1 MSSDELV
8 SAKKAVARISSGKQF
23 NEDGWMTM
31 WCNTNWGDLV
41 QPAPLGL
48 ALLGSILVIASSTN
62 DFSLDTTDTPAVTW
76 EFARDPKSFK
86 TCLYQLAGEGA
97 EAFMIAHKNMM
108 RIQQASGQIPSFIS
122 SVVSLIIQGSP
133 QEVKGLLPRQIS
145 GAHSL
150 ARTCE
155 EAASACEATFASISG
170 LAQEMILACTHK
182 IGTDQEKIDAN
193 KVHLEVL
200 RIQKDQEALALQQS
214 KENFEMV
221 KRSFQQ
227 VETDFSDAVKD
238 APKGWDLIGMEVVET
253 STSSLVAAGN
263 AVISASTV
271 RKHAIQA
278 GLGAF
283 KNSSLG
289 GGKEGA
295 GQVSVPA
302 NPPRPLLMGS
312 PPKITLL
319 LFRIRVSYK
328 HARLSV
334 WPTLSTTSSAVA
346 PMGVLI
352 GTGFGETAVLA
363 SSGGEFVKASLE
375 SIKKRLDPAKPI
387 SVILGVHINDAIQII
402 TSLIDTAKSAG
413 AAPDALDAQKP
424 KVEKLVSGLQQL
436 VTSTNLLLQQTGSP
450 PAGLV
455 SPAAPQGTI
464 TPNAGKIAIASEK
477 FVVDQMREN
486 LRASHEA
493 FDKASE
499 RLSEGQN
506 AITKI
511 ISGMTA
517 ISLSDASLKELL
529 PVLQKAVGA
538 FTSMRAQFSQLSQ
551 LFHGV
556 ASLLV
561 DVMGPSVDRWANN
574 MDSSVELGG
583 VSIGGMM
590 LDFAGSDGDLG
601 NPAFKAKLQKTQGML
616 QESSTAA
623 IQGITSQVNDEQKKF
638 SGAIDQRLHNIGE
651 SVRDV
656 PAIAAPVAE
665 NIKIIIAAHLEDF
678 GAAQAAQSKNNAMFG
693 ADGAM

>member
-1 MSSDELV
+1 MSTDELAA
-8 SAKKAVARISSGKQF
+8 AKKAVARISSGKQF

-48 ALLGSILVIASSTN
+48 ALLGSILLIASSTN
-62 DFSLDTTDTPAVTW
+62 DFSLVLDGDTTNTPAVTW
-76 EFARDPKSFK
+76 EFARDPKSFN
-86 TCLYQLAGEGA
+86 TCLYQLVGDGA

-108 RIQQASGQIPSFIS
+108 RIQQTSSEIPSFIS

-133 QEVKGLLPRQIS
+133 QEVRGLLPHQI
-145 GAHSL
+145 GTARSL

-182 IGTDQEKIDAN
+182 IGTDKEKVDAT

-200 RIQKDQEALALQQS
+200 RIQKDQEELALQQS
-214 KENFEMV
+214 QENFDMV
-221 KRSFQQ
+221 KQSFQQ

-238 APKGWDLIGMEVVET
+238 APKGWDLIAMELVET
-253 STSSLVAAGN
+253 STSSLVTAGN
-263 AVISASTV
+263 AVISASSL

-289 GGKEGA
+289 GGKEEA

-302 NPPRPLLMGS
+302 NPPS
-312 PPKITLL
+312 TAPKGVATQNNPAALSDPGVIQARKVLSMANAINHL
-319 LFRIRVSYK
+319 INGGPNGNPDWDRIR
-328 HARLSV
+328 
-334 WPTLSTTSSAVA
+334 
-346 PMGVLI
+346 GN
-352 GTGFGETAVLA
+352 GGA
-363 SSGGEFVKASLE
+363 SSGSEFVKASLE
-375 SIKKRLDPAKPI
+375 SFKKRLDPTKPI

-424 KVEKLVSGLQQL
+424 KVEKLVSDLQQL
-436 VTSTNLLLQQTGSP
+436 VTLTNLLLQQTGSP

-455 SPAAPQGTI
+455 TPAAPQGTI
-464 TPNAGKIAIASEK
+464 TPNAGMSRSYTKIAIASAK

-493 FDKASE
+493 FDKASK
-499 RLSEGQN
+499 RLSEDQN

-517 ISLSDASLKELL
+517 VSDSDASLKELL
-529 PVLQKAVGA
+529 PVLKKTVGA

-551 LFHGV
+551 LFQGV

-561 DVMGPSVDRWANN
+561 NFMGPSVDRWANN

-583 VSIGGMM
+583 VSIGG
-590 LDFAGSDGDLG
+590 
-601 NPAFKAKLQKTQGML
+601 KLEKTQGML

-623 IQGITSQVNDEQKKF
+623 IQGITSQVNDEQKRF
-638 SGAIDQRLHNIGE
+638 SGAIDQRLHSIGE

-665 NIKIIIAAHLEDF
+665 NIKMIIAAHLEDF